1 MNIFR
6 QLTEGLIFLVCVYVL
21 IVSFVLFVGQ
31 RLNAQKR
38 PQIPSQIGERVIM
51 YQVITDPLEQVLFWK
66 QLFSR
71 KSVANNQADVKGSAG
86 LREHEIKE
94 K

>member
-1 MNIFR
+1 
-6 QLTEGLIFLVCVYVL
+6 
-21 IVSFVLFVGQ
+21 
-31 RLNAQKR
+31 
-38 PQIPSQIGERVIM
+38 M
-51 YQVITDPLEQVLFWK
+51 YQVITDPLEQALFWK

-71 KSVANNQADVKGSAG
+71 KSVANNQAGVIGRAG